1 MDWILLAAAFV
12 VSFLVFTWLVQ
23 VVKST
28 ISTALT
34 IALII
39 LVLQIFFG
47 VGPIDFWQTIIDF
60 WRGIWRSLS
69 N

>member
-1 MDWILLAAAFV
+1 MDLILLLAAFL

-28 ISTALT
+28 VSTAIT
-34 IALII
+34 IALIL
-39 LVLQIFFG
+39 LVVQIFFG
-47 VGPIDFWQTIIDF
+47 VGPLDFWEGIVDF